1 LESVPGFRAA
11 LRQVLQRAPRVRAM
25 ADGSLQLERMPGD
38 PEPPRVID
46 AQVVED
52 ATVRTRRVPGAPVAG
67 FAAFL
72 DGAQHSQCVAQDGV
86 APIVAGQVGAV
97 VRLRTDRRLSTWR
110 SARTVIRLYAPLA
123 YTPRAMWEE
132 FFGREAVV
140 DTSIPDEQGVVPPPH
155 PTLLLERARQAVQ
168 HDRERVERELAHAW
182 CAAETRPLFVDGSLA
197 ESETLATSPF
207 AVGVVKSHRTLYADG
222 DALFTV
228 LSLAKGER
236 SSVIRIAPR
245 GRSSVLSWYLRL
257 RDNAGHDPMWGLVRV
272 EAAITDRVTE
282 RADEVSRWILAET
295 TPVAMPDARWDKMA
309 YGILNCEAYLKATR

>member
-1 LESVPGFRAA
+1 
-11 LRQVLQRAPRVRAM
+11 M

-52 ATVRTRRVPGAPVAG
+52 ATVRARRVPGAPAAG

-72 DGAQHSQCVAQDGV
+72 DGAQHSHCAAWDGV
-86 APIVAGQVGAV
+86 APIVAGHVGAV
-97 VRLRTDRRLSTWR
+97 IRVRTDRRLSTWR
-110 SARTVIRLYAPLA
+110 SARTRILVYAPFA
-123 YTPRAMWEE
+123 YTARAMWEE
-132 FFGREAVV
+132 FFPSESMV
-140 DTSIPDEQGVVPPPH
+140 DTSVPDDHGVVPPPH
-155 PTLLLERARQAVQ
+155 PMLLLERARQAVQ
-168 HDRERVERELAHAW
+168 HDRERIERDLAHLW
-182 CAAETRPLFVDGSLA
+182 CEAESRPLFVDGSLA
-197 ESETLATSPF
+197 ESDTLANSPC

-222 DALFTV
+222 AALFTV

-257 RDNAGHDPMWGLVRV
+257 RDNAGHDAMWGLVRV
-272 EAAITDRVTE
+272 EAAVTERVAE

-295 TPVAMPDARWDKMA
+295 APVAMPDARWDKMA
-309 YGILNCEAYLKATR
+309 YGILNCEEFLKAVR